1 MTMAIISQ
9 SILGVSLTLLFVS
22 STAHAEAFRWA
33 DGSGRTHHSEQKEGA
48 GKAKAVELKGMPRQA
63 TNSSTLSSPEEE
75 KRLKQRQMRKPQTKP
90 RGPSSATRPKSPS
103 GGRDDG
109 TDASRCALARDI
121 LSGAVRH
128 RNGKPT
134 DDYDR
139 QVAENDV
146 RSFCH

>member
-1 MTMAIISQ
+1 MTTTSQ
-9 SILGVSLTLLFVS
+9 RILGVGLTLLFVS
-22 STAHAEAFRWA
+22 FAGHAEVFKWLDAN
-33 DGSGRTHHSEQKEGA
+33 GQPHYSEQKEGA

-63 TNSSTLSSPEEE
+63 TNSSTLSSPDEE
-75 KRLKQRQMRKPQTKP
+75 KRLKQRQMKKPQTKP
-90 RGPSSATRPKSPS
+90 RGPSSATRPKSLA

-128 RNGKPT
+128 RSGKPT

-146 RSFCH
+146 RTFCH